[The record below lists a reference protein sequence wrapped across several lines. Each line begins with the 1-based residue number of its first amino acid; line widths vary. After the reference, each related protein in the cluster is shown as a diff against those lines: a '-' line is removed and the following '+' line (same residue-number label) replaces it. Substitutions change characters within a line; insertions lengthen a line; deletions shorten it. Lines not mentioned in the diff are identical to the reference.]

1 MKQLYTLIKFGC
13 FLFILQF
20 TTAYAQNYQPITIQS
35 GFNADVIA
43 NGIGPAANSTTHDVD
58 GVNFAFIARNFQS
71 TSSSIALTYGLP
83 ESGII
88 NSLVATTPD
97 LSYQLAN
104 YSGNNCL
111 RFPKLNDSG
120 TLIFSRSFKAYTI
133 YILATSGSGSS
144 KMDVIVNFTDSSTQ
158 TFTGI
163 QIDDW
168 YAGLNFAA
176 QGIGRVNRV
185 TDDLEQY
192 YETNPRLY
200 QIPLAIGS
208 SNQNKEIKSI
218 SLKKNGGNG
227 VSNIFAVSADIYNPC
242 TPAEN
247 ISSSAAMDNVS
258 INWTA
263 ASSSPNNGYDYYLSM
278 TDTAPT
284 PATTRTGNV
293 SGTTLNLNSL
303 LVGQTYYVWI
313 RSNCGSG
320 VLGDWKKHV
329 FTTGRISALYD
340 KGDIQTS
347 YITSSSLT
355 TAAETL
361 CPGQLSITIPEG
373 YRIKNTTVEY
383 NMTAL
388 QGSQYEQRSF
398 LTCKNNNTTEGTIV
412 SGTTTST
419 KTTNYKRDIAIAN
432 GLTGT
437 VNFEL
442 KAFRTSRGTG
452 CSTEYNKVDNNS
464 WKITTTLEL
473 IPLTVVRSQT
483 DVLCKGSGTGTA
495 TVNIK
500 GGSGK
505 YLYIWT
511 PTGGTAATAT
521 GLSTG
526 TYKVNITDA
535 ATSVSIDETFTINEP
550 PTLSAIT
557 NQTDAT
563 CSSGGTASVMP
574 SGGVA
579 PYSYLWTPSRDTT
592 ANVSNLAPG
601 NHNCRITDA
610 NGCTVT
616 KNFVITTTNTLVA
629 STFQTDLLCHN
640 GNTGSAGVIPS
651 GAPGPFTYMWS
662 PSGGNAD
669 TAHNLAAGNYSVT
682 ITAHNGC
689 SIVKNFI
696 IIQPPAIVVTKT
708 GQTDVTCFG
717 GSNGSLSVAVTGGSS
732 GYTYLWAPSGGTS
745 ATATGLSAGIHT
757 LTVTDSNGCTKTE
770 NYTITQPAAL
780 TPSITKTNVSCNG
793 GSNGSATVSV
803 TGGTGAY
810 TYLWS
815 PSGGTASTASGL
827 SAGNYIVTIKDANLC
842 QTTASV
848 LIDQPDLLTATIA
861 KTDVTCHNTNNGTA
875 TVTANGG
882 TGTYTYSWAPSG
894 GTASTASGLAP
905 GTYTA
910 MITDTNGCFITKTV
924 TISEPSQ
931 LIAVTS
937 KVDVS
942 CKGGFNGTA
951 SIVATGGTGNYKYS
965 WSPSGGTAATA
976 TGLSAGNYTVTVTDE
991 NSCSVTM
998 PIIINEPTNPISL
1011 STSTA
1016 GNVTVSSALLLGSA
1030 SSDGIDQDKGQCL
1043 IETGFVYSLTPN
1055 PSITDNKINTGDSL
1069 GALNASL
1076 TNLKGNTTYYVR
1088 TYAINSNRFINYGNE
1103 INFTTEQYTL
1113 RITASA
1119 GHKKV
1124 YGTVDPVFDYTVS
1137 GLMNGDTN
1145 AVLTG
1150 NLSRD
1155 LGENVGT
1162 YAINL
1167 GTLTAYADYNIVF
1180 ENSTFEITK
1189 ADQVISWNQDLE
1201 FGCDT
1206 QNSIT
1211 LNATSDSGLSITYS
1225 LPNTEIAEVS
1235 GTVLNIKNSGSSTI
1249 TASQNGDQN
1258 HNPAIAIIKP
1268 IEVSQNGL
1276 ITQQWADV
1284 LFFDNNSKDF
1294 VAWQWYKNGIA
1305 VSGATRQYYNENQAL
1320 NGTYF
1325 VIATN
1330 KEGKAI
1336 KSCPFEAKGVTI
1348 TKTLKI
1354 YPNPVRPSGKFNLD
1368 CNFSEAQLNGSV
1380 LNIFDINGKI
1390 VQTISN
1396 VKIQNQITAPTQA
1409 AIYILMLTLPNGEQ
1423 KTINLLVK

>member
-20 TTAYAQNYQPITIQS
+20 TAAYAQNYQPIPIQS

-58 GVNFAFIARNFQS
+58 GVLFAFVANNFKS
-71 TSSSIALTYGLP
+71 TSSSIPLTYGLP
-83 ESGII
+83 VSGII
-88 NSLVATTPD
+88 NSVVTTTPD

-104 YSGNNCL
+104 YSENNCL
-111 RFPKLNDSG
+111 RLPKINDSG
-120 TLIFSRSFKAYTI
+120 TLIFSRSFKAYSI
-133 YILATSGSGSS
+133 YILATTGSGTST
-144 KMDVIVNFTDSSTQ
+144 MDVIVNFTDSSTQ

-163 QIDDW
+163 YIPDW
-168 YAGLNFAA
+168 YGGSNFAI
-176 QGIGRVNRV
+176 QGIGRIIISNN
-185 TDDLEQY
+185 TLEPNT
-192 YETNPRLY
+192 TNPRLY
-200 QIPLAIGS
+200 QIPLQIDP
-208 SNQNKEIKSI
+208 SNNNKQIKSI
-218 SLKKNGGNG
+218 SIKKISTSSS
-227 VSNIFAVSADIYNPC
+227 VTNIFAVSAEIYNTC
-242 TPAEN
+242 TPPEN
-247 ISSSAAMDNVS
+247 ITSSPTMNNVS

-263 ASSSPNNGYDYYLSM
+263 ATSSPSGGYDYYLST
-278 TDTAPT
+278 TDTAPSVST
-284 PATTRTGNV
+284 IPTGNV

-303 LVGQTYYVWI
+303 IVGQTYYVWI

-320 VLGDWKKHV
+320 TLGDWKKHV
-329 FTTGRISALYD
+329 FTTGKISALYD

-347 YITSSSLT
+347 YTTSSSLT
-355 TAAETL
+355 TATETP

-388 QGSQYEQRSF
+388 QNWSTYEQRSF
-398 LTCKNNNTTEGTIV
+398 LTSKNNNTTESTIV
-412 SGTTTST
+412 SGTSSPTGTN
-419 KTTNYKRDIAIAN
+419 NYKRDITIAN

-442 KAFRTSRGTG
+442 KAFRTGGGTD

-473 IPLTVVRSQT
+473 NPLTVNKFQT
-483 DVLCKGSGTGTA
+483 DVLCKGTSTGSA

-505 YLYIWT
+505 YIYIWT

-526 TYKVNITDA
+526 TYKVTATDIV
-535 ATSVSIDETFTINEP
+535 TNVSLDETFTINEP
-550 PTLSAIT
+550 PTLAATTS
-557 NQTDAT
+557 QTVAT
-563 CSSGGTASVMP
+563 CTSGGSATVVAT
-574 SGGVA
+574 GGTV
-579 PYSYLWTPSRDTT
+579 PYTYLWSNGAST
-592 ANVSNLAPG
+592 ATATGLNAG
-601 NHNCRITDA
+601 NYSCIITDA
-610 NGCTVT
+610 NGCTVS
-616 KNFVITTTNTLVA
+616 KNFTILTTNTLVA
-629 STFQTDLLCHN
+629 STSQTDVLCN
-640 GNTGSAGVIPS
+640 GGNTGAASVIPS
-651 GAPGPFTYMWS
+651 GAAGPFAYVWA
-662 PSGGNAD
+662 PSGGNGD

-682 ITAHNGC
+682 ITANNGC
-689 SIVKNFI
+689 AIVKNFTI
-696 IIQPPAIVVTKT
+696 NQPPAIVITKT

-717 GSNGSLSVAVTGGSS
+717 GSNGSLSVAVTGGTPDYKYS
-732 GYTYLWAPSGGTS
+732 WAPSGGTA
-745 ATATGLSAGIHT
+745 ATATGLSAGVYT
-757 LTVTDSNGCTKTE
+757 LTVTDSNGCTKIE
-770 NYTITQPAAL
+770 NYTITQPVAL
-780 TPSITKTNVSCNG
+780 IPSITKTDISCNG

-815 PSGGTASTASGL
+815 PSGGTAATASGL
-827 SAGNYIVTIKDANLC
+827 FAGNYIVTIKDANLC

-861 KTDVTCHNTNNGTA
+861 KTDVTCHNANNGTA

-894 GTASTASGLAP
+894 GTASTATGLAP

-931 LIAVTS
+931 LTAVTS
-937 KVDVS
+937 KADVS

-991 NSCSVTM
+991 TSCSVTM
-998 PIIINEPTNPISL
+998 PVIINEPTNPISL

-1016 GNVTVSSALLLGSA
+1016 GNVTVSSALLSGSA

-1055 PSITDNKINTGDSL
+1055 PSITDNKINIGDSL

-1088 TYAINSNRFINYGNE
+1088 TYAINSSRFINYGNE

-1162 YAINL
+1162 YTINL
-1167 GTLTAYADYNIVF
+1167 GTLTASADYNIVF

-1211 LNATSDSGLSITYS
+1211 LNASSDSGLPITYS

-1235 GTVLNIKNSGSSTI
+1235 GTVLNIKNSGSTNI

-1354 YPNPVRPSGKFNLD
+1354 YPNPVRPSDKFNLD